1 MKGAFCLQATFNR
14 RQLWLCL
21 VPLLLALC
29 LIFAVTKQNQ
39 ITIHKSAIILRQ
51 GPGLTYAPIKQSA
64 TETGQIIGQRNSWY
78 KLRIDDHQV
87 AWAPA
92 WRLKNQTKVG
102 THNALSEATIV
113 IDAGHGGS
121 DSGAEYHDNSNN
133 PKYMEKTYTLALAN
147 RVASKLRAQGARVIM
162 TRDND
167 QFVALKPRPKMAE
180 KAKADVFI
188 SFHYDSSPQANEGSG
203 VTTYYYHRG
212 PSKELAQTVNHQFNH
227 LPLKNLGINFGDF
240 LVIRDNTQPAILCE
254 MGYINT
260 KRDFQ
265 QIKTAR
271 YQNQVANDVV
281 TGLNQFCHN
290 RAGK

>member
-1 MKGAFCLQATFNR
+1 MKGSFCLKSTFDR
-14 RQLWLCL
+14 RQLLLCL

-29 LIFAVTKQNQ
+29 LIFVVTKQNQ
-39 ITIHKSAIILRQ
+39 ITVHKNAVILRQ
-51 GPGLTYAPIKQSA
+51 GPGLTYAPVKQET
-64 TETGQIIGQRNSWY
+64 TETVRIIGQSNSWY
-78 KLRIDDHQV
+78 KLRIGDHQI

-92 WRLKNQTKVG
+92 WRLKNQTKFG
-102 THNALSEATIV
+102 AHNALSEATIV
-113 IDAGHGGS
+113 VDAGHGGS

-133 PKYMEKTYTLALAN
+133 PKYMEKTYTLALAK
-147 RVASKLRAQGARVIM
+147 RVANKLRAQGARVIM

-167 QFVALKPRPKMAE
+167 QFVDLKPRPKMAE
-180 KAKADVFI
+180 EAKADVFI

-212 PSKELAQTVNHQFNH
+212 ASRELAQIVNRQFSA

-240 LVIRDNTQPAILCE
+240 LVIRENTQPAILCE

-260 KRDFQ
+260 KKDFH
-265 QIKTAR
+265 QIKTVR
-271 YQNQVANDVV
+271 YQNQVANEVV
-281 TGLNQFCHN
+281 TGLNQFCQN